1 MTYTTKEVEKLHEVY
16 GNNPILE
23 TVDRLSV
30 LLNKPRKSII
40 AKLVKEGIYQ
50 RRGYRTKGGAVP
62 ITKIALV
69 RKLEASLGIKLLDL
83 EKAPKGTLQLLVDHV
98 CDMADT
104 LEDLMGDISL
114 ATEVSRVRSEIEELT
129 K

>member
-30 LLNKPRKSII
+30 MLNKPRKSII
-40 AKLVKEGIYQ
+40 SKLVKEGIYQ
-50 RRGYRTKGGAVP
+50 KRGYRTKGGAVP
-62 ITKIALV
+62 VTKLALV
-69 RKLEASLGIKLLDL
+69 RKLETSLGVKLLDL
-83 EKAPKGTLQLLVDHV
+83 EKAPKGTLQALVDHV

-104 LEDLMGDISL
+104 LEELMGDVSL
-114 ATEVSRVRSEIEELT
+114 ATEVKGIQEEILHLR